1 MDEAL
6 QRKIALVT
14 VNPKPERHTGLA
26 PQGMEL
32 LLTLPLASNFNKRS
46 KMLLSPKRQNINQK
60 SVNSV
65 LAAMPQKNISQPDAE
80 GWAAQRAVCVGSR
93 SGIAATGLTD

>member
-65 LAAMPQKNISQPDAE
+65 LAAMPPEKISHNPTLRVGLRSELSAWGAD
-80 GWAAQRAVCVGSR
+80 RASR
-93 SGIAATGLTD
+93 RQA